1 MEKIFPSMNSKPE
14 KIHILALIPGWI
26 WVFVLFPMFMPF
38 LGLGIWEQKLMSIW
52 LEIGYH
58 IANGIVMLWLMFGY
72 LKEEWFMLTT
82 DFRYYLKH
90 IALTVGL
97 VAGVEL
103 VLLGTLY
110 LSGFDITY
118 MLNNLPMVEMILSQT
133 PLLLISLAP
142 ILGPI
147 VLSVFTPISICALFY
162 CFGFAPVCY
171 KRPWLAY
178 LCIAVITLIPPI
190 INILWRGEATMVLNG
205 YFVKLPIHLLLCWSY
220 QKTDNVW
227 TPLVSLAF
235 VNLLAS
241 IVLPII
247 PF

>member
-1 MEKIFPSMNSKPE
+1 MDKVFPSMNSKPE
-14 KIHILALIPGWI
+14 KIQIFALIPSWI

-38 LGLGIWEQKLMSIW
+38 LGLGLWEQVEISTW

-58 IANGIVMLWLMFGY
+58 VANGIAMLWLMFSY
-72 LKEEWFMLTT
+72 LKEEWVMVTT
-82 DFRYYLKH
+82 DLRYYLKH

-97 VAGVEL
+97 VSGVEL
-103 VLLGTLY
+103 VVVGTLH
-110 LSGFDITY
+110 LCGFDITN
-118 MLNNLPMVEMILSQT
+118 MLNCLPVVEMFVSHT
-133 PLLLISLAP
+133 PLLLIELEP
-142 ILGPI
+142 ILGAI
-147 VLSVFTPISICALFY
+147 TLSFFAPISICALFY

-171 KRPWLAY
+171 KKPWLAY
-178 LCIAVITLIPPI
+178 LCIVVITLIPPI
-190 INILWRGEATMVLNG
+190 INILWRGEAALVLSG
-205 YFVKLPIHLLLCWSY
+205 YLVQLPIHLLICWSY

-227 TPLVSLAF
+227 TPLVSLAM